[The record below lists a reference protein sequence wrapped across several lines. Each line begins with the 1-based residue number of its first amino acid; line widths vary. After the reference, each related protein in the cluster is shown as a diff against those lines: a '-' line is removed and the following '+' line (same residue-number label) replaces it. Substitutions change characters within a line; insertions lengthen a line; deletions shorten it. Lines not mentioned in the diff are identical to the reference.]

1 MWPNIHGLHYASQW
15 GAIKKFD
22 SVSEEL
28 RLFFPL
34 SLQLGETNRPVMQQ
48 WEAVNAKRII
58 REEGSGEEEEE
69 EGGRQKKWSGIE
81 KEKAR
86 YS

>member
-1 MWPNIHGLHYASQW
+1 
-15 GAIKKFD
+15 
-22 SVSEEL
+22 
-28 RLFFPL
+28 
-34 SLQLGETNRPVMQQ
+34 MQQ

>member
-1 MWPNIHGLHYASQW
+1 M
-15 GAIKKFD
+15 
-22 SVSEEL
+22 
-28 RLFFPL
+28 
-34 SLQLGETNRPVMQQ
+34 QLGETNRPVMQQ

-58 REEGSGEEEEE
+58 REEGSGEEEE
-69 EGGRQKKWSGIE
+69 GGRQKKWSGIE

>member
-1 MWPNIHGLHYASQW
+1 
-15 GAIKKFD
+15 
-22 SVSEEL
+22 
-28 RLFFPL
+28 
-34 SLQLGETNRPVMQQ
+34 MQQ
-48 WEAVNAKRII
+48 WEAVNAKHII
-58 REEGSGEEEEE
+58 REEGSEEE

>member
-1 MWPNIHGLHYASQW
+1 
-15 GAIKKFD
+15 
-22 SVSEEL
+22 
-28 RLFFPL
+28 
-34 SLQLGETNRPVMQQ
+34 MQQ

-86 YS
+86 YSYKKKWKTRGVTGGHIQKIGSEEWDGEI